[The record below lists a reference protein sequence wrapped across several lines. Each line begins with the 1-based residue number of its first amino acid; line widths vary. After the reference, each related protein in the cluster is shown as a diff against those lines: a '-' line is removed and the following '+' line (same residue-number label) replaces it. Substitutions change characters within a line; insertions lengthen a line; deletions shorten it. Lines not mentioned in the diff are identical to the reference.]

1 MIHNKLNTLSQSK
14 FVRVMDILLPLIA
27 LGIAVYY
34 ALMAKDMTQA
44 SIWLAT
50 SVIGLI
56 LSIANVSKLMN
67 RFLTKLVTRRT

>member
-1 MIHNKLNTLSQSK
+1 MIHNKLITLSQSK

-34 ALMAKDMTQA
+34 ALVPKDMTQA

-50 SVIGLI
+50 AVVGII

-67 RFLTKLVTRRT
+67 RFLTNLVTRRA